1 MRSSFISVTGRP
13 ISGVPQVVV
22 NSSTGVVFSLFI
34 NHVCDIF
41 GDMNVVCKLYA
52 EDLKLCTTYS
62 SLR

>member
-1 MRSSFISVTGRP
+1 MRSSFISVTG
-13 ISGVPQVVV
+13 ISGI
-22 NSSTGVVFSLFI
+22 STTGVQLLDRRCFLLFI